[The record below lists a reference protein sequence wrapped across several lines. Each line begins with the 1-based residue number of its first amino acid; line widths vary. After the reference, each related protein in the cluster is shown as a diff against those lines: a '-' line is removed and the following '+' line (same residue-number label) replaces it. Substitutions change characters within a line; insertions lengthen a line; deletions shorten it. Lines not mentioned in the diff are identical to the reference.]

1 MDAARWPAY
10 RSRQREGVA
19 LENGRSSLSV
29 RPLPIAPSLLFVIE
43 VGVVIIVGVVR
54 VQGAGLVRIV
64 RARVARRLAARAAAA
79 ALPLH
84 VALRVVAGLAGHG
97 LMADRVDVFVID
109 LRPLRLEV
117 RLRARKLSLSVGRV
131 DVGHT
136 GYGSGVTEL
145 SVSWPLFA

>member
-1 MDAARWPAY
+1 MQARWPAY
-10 RSRQREGVA
+10 RSRQREGVVA

-29 RPLPIAPSLLFVIE
+29 RPLPFAPSLLFVIE
-43 VGVVIIVGVVR
+43 IGVVIIVGVVR
-54 VQGAGLVRIV
+54 VQGAGLVRII
-64 RARVARRLAARAAAA
+64 RARVARRLAARAAA

-97 LMADRVDVFVID
+97 LMADRVDVFVIN

-117 RLRARKLSLSVGRV
+117 GLRARKLSLSAGRV

-145 SVSWPLFA
+145 SG

>member
-29 RPLPIAPSLLFVIE
+29 RPLPFAPSLLFVIE

-64 RARVARRLAARAAAA
+64 RARVARRL
-79 ALPLH
+79 
-84 VALRVVAGLAGHG
+84 ALRVVAGLAGHG

-145 SVSWPLFA
+145 SVSWPL

>member
-10 RSRQREGVA
+10 RRRQREGVVA

-29 RPLPIAPSLLFVIE
+29 RPLPFAPSLLFVIE
-43 VGVVIIVGVVR
+43 IGVVIIVGVVR
-54 VQGAGLVRIV
+54 VQGAGLVRII

-97 LMADRVDVFVID
+97 LMADRVDVFVVD
-109 LRPLRLEV
+109 LRPLGLE
-117 RLRARKLSLSVGRV
+117 LGLAARKLPLRVGRV

-136 GYGSGVTEL
+136 GYESGVTEITENG
-145 SVSWPLFA
+145 FTR